1 MIKELEYP
9 FALTKIRELI
19 VGQRVSIS
27 GRLFTGRDRLHKY
40 LFDGGKCP
48 VDLKDGAIYHA
59 GPVAIRKDGVWVVKA
74 AGPTTSMRE
83 EPYMAKIIEHYR
95 LRMIIGKG
103 GMGDATRKACAK
115 YGCVYLQAVGGA
127 ASLLAESI
135 KAVNSVSFMAEF
147 GAAEALWELTV
158 KGFSAVVTIDAAG
171 RSLHK
176 RIERSSRRVLE
187 KVLK

>member
-1 MIKELEYP
+1 MIRELEYP
-9 FALTKIRELI
+9 FALNKIRDLT
-19 VGQRVSIS
+19 VGQRVCIS
-27 GRLFTGRDRLHKY
+27 GKLFTGRDRLHKY
-40 LFDGGKCP
+40 LFDGGKSP

-59 GPVAIRKDGVWVVKA
+59 GPVAIRRDGVWVVKA

-95 LRMIIGKG
+95 VRVIIGKG
-103 GMGDATRKACAK
+103 GMGEATRNACAK

-135 KAVNSVSFMAEF
+135 KAVNSVSFLSEF

-158 KGFSAVVTIDAAG
+158 KGFRAVVTIDAAG